1 MPCYNF
7 RPVDNTYTTP
17 MAATIPRL
25 EELLPQL
32 LEFVRT
38 LARQIEA
45 GEIQDGDA
53 LGARIRDFYT
63 AEVVPDSNAV
73 LEAWLRAT
81 ATEFDELNHSYFQNC
96 RPISM

>member
-1 MPCYNF
+1 MTKSGFYIMPCYNF

-53 LGARIRDFYT
+53 LGATVERFNSHARAGSDPDFH
-63 AEVVPDSNAV
+63 
-73 LEAWLRAT
+73 RG
-81 ATEFDELNHSYFQNC
+81 
-96 RPISM
+96 R